1 MLHRSW
7 LSAVVLTI
15 VSPLYAQESAVWRDP
30 SPHRIQFVTVDK
42 NVKLEVLDWG
52 GSGQPVVLLSGLGNT
67 AHVFDDFA
75 SKLTAG
81 YHVYGITRRGYGAS
95 SIPASGYESDRLG
108 DAVLAVLDSLKLN
121 RPVLVGHSV
130 AGKELSSVGSRH
142 PESPARSSD
151 AAPIRL
157 RPIATASAV
166 SSTPSVPAATP
177 ANISRLPVCNWVCR
191 ESATPQPLPR
201 TAHRRNTSGRI
212 APDDPARLCRFPTGS
227 QGGIPDLVRAQ
238 LPRGPARNSSA
249 KKSLSTRSV

>member
-42 NVKLEVLDWG
+42 NVKLETLDWG

-108 DAVLAVLDSLKLN
+108 DDVLAVLDSLKLN

-201 TAHRRNTSGRI
+201 TAHRRNFW
-212 APDDPARLCRFPTGS
+212 PNCAR
-227 QGGIPDLVRAQ
+227 
-238 LPRGPARNSSA
+238 
-249 KKSLSTRSV
+249 